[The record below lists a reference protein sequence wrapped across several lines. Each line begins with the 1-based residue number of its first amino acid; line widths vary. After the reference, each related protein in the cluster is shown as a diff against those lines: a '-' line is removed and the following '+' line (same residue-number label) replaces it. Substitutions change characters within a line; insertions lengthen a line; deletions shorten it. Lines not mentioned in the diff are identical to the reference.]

1 MLLGDIDMKHPLI
14 IAGILTVLLF
24 SGLNGCIGP
33 VATETITKTYSA
45 SDATIMTVLNFN
57 GQVDITGWNGATVMV
72 TAVKKSSVG
81 QADLK
86 NINISVTDIDN
97 HLDVKT
103 TYSGPSTTQ
112 PSIDMTLKVPYNVT
126 IDTVTT
132 SNGAIHI
139 SRTKGDT
146 ILSTS
151 NGAVFVDHVAGFVSA
166 ATSNAYIEIKGTT
179 GITGA
184 HTSNAAIS
192 AEVHDIRSNCSIDT
206 SNAVITVYLNLS
218 LNVTVDMATSNAK
231 VTVEGISLNVS
242 LLEETHV
249 IGTLGADGHRIEVR
263 TSNANMYL
271 YNLLP
276 SIS

>member
-1 MLLGDIDMKHPLI
+1 MKQPLI
-14 IAGILTVLLF
+14 LAGILTILLF

-33 VATETITKTYSA
+33 LATETITRVYA
-45 SDATIMTVLNFN
+45 ATEDTIVTVSSFN
-57 GQVDITGWNGATVMV
+57 GLVEITGWDGATVTI

-86 NINISVTDIDN
+86 NINISVTTSDN
-97 HLDVKT
+97 HLNIRT
-103 TYSGPSTTQ
+103 IYTGPSTTQ
-112 PSIDMTLKVPYNVT
+112 PSVDMTLKVPYNVT
-126 IDTVTT
+126 IDAVAT
-132 SNGAIHI
+132 SNGAIHL
-139 SRTKGDT
+139 SSTKGDS

-151 NGAVFVDHVAGFVSA
+151 NGAILVNHVTGFVSA
-166 ATSNAYIEIKGTT
+166 ATSNAYVEIKGTT

-192 AEVHDIRSNCSIDT
+192 AEVHDVRGNISIDT
-206 SNAVITVYLNLS
+206 SNAAITVYLNPS
-218 LNVTVDMATSNAK
+218 LNATVDMATSNAK
-231 VTVEGISLNVS
+231 VTVQGITLNVS

-249 IGTLGADGHRIEVR
+249 IGTLGTDGHRIEVR

-271 YNLLP
+271 YNLQP